1 MNKEGFEKRLKLDR
15 EKMKYLSFVDTD
27 TKRYITMFDKLEA
40 DIIKKD
46 KETREKYDSPLVE
59 LMLENLYKNAYMRL
73 KLIECEYAN
82 NNEYL
87 DTCLLIEKIST
98 IVNCEKIDK
107 NELND
112 LVDRVIEVIK
122 SNYSFDDK
130 TLNTLYS
137 ICFKLMQL
145 EVEYNSKSKI
155 LMYSK
160 NDKKLRT
167 YMKKRLEEEILVSDK
182 ISPSECDTA
191 KEIINSNNNEIV
203 NEENISEVTNDN
215 IKAEVMS
222 ELKGFLRQIG
232 KNNEEIEKIPKK
244 KSKRNP
250 VAVSA
255 VTCAS
260 ILAVALTVVK
270 VAHDNSVSHEYL
282 TNKTT
287 IISETT
293 TQEDKYMPK
302 IDNGYQELVV
312 ESYPW
317 KNLKT
322 GNVVKKEIS
331 YDVTGSGINEDNY
344 EDANLADFEQT
355 VSERQSSSSSYNVN
369 FNNEIV
375 RKFVTLTQD
384 SSNEKT
390 RFDGLTFYI
399 YMFLG
404 SMSGIFGLLVAG
416 SIYECVTKEYILD
429 SVKETYRR
437 IKNGEVTLKEEE
449 RVEKYSKKY
458 LKLIEEN
465 EEIKKRFMEKYNKY
479 CEIVN
484 LDELKEEYNRVI
496 K

>member
-1 MNKEGFEKRLKLDR
+1 MNKEGFEKSLKLDR

-46 KETREKYDSPLVE
+46 KETREKYVSPLVE

-98 IVNCEKIDK
+98 IVNCENIDK

-270 VAHDNSVSHEYL
+270 VAHDHSVSHEYL

-287 IISETT
+287 VISETT

-317 KNLKT
+317 KNLKN

-369 FNNEIV
+369 FNNGIL

-437 IKNGEVTLKEEE
+437 IKNGEVTLEEEE

>member
-46 KETREKYDSPLVE
+46 KETREKYVSPLVE

-73 KLIECEYAN
+73 KLIEREYAN

-98 IVNCEKIDK
+98 IVNCENIDK

-287 IISETT
+287 VISETT

-369 FNNEIV
+369 FNNGIV

-416 SIYECVTKEYILD
+416 SIYECITNEYILD
-429 SVKETYRR
+429 SIKETYRR
-437 IKNGEVTLKEEE
+437 IKNGEVTLEEEE
-449 RVEKYSKKY
+449 RVEKY
-458 LKLIEEN
+458 
-465 EEIKKRFMEKYNKY
+465 
-479 CEIVN
+479 
-484 LDELKEEYNRVI
+484 
-496 K
+496 

>member
-46 KETREKYDSPLVE
+46 KETREKYVSPLVE

-98 IVNCEKIDK
+98 IVNCENIDK

-331 YDVTGSGINEDNY
+331 YDVTGSGINKDNY
-344 EDANLADFEQT
+344 EEANLANFEQT

-369 FNNEIV
+369 FNNGIV

-416 SIYECVTKEYILD
+416 SIYECITNEYILD
-429 SVKETYRR
+429 SIKETYRR

>member
-46 KETREKYDSPLVE
+46 KETREKYVSPLVE

-98 IVNCEKIDK
+98 IVNCENIDK

-344 EDANLADFEQT
+344 EEANLANFEQT

-369 FNNEIV
+369 FNNGIV

-429 SVKETYRR
+429 SVKETYRK
-437 IKNGEVTLKEEE
+437 IKNGEVTLEEEE

>member
-46 KETREKYDSPLVE
+46 KETREKYVSPLVE

-203 NEENISEVTNDN
+203 NEE
-215 IKAEVMS
+215 
-222 ELKGFLRQIG
+222 
-232 KNNEEIEKIPKK
+232 IEKIPKK

-270 VAHDNSVSHEYL
+270 VAHDHSVSHEYL

-287 IISETT
+287 VISETT

-317 KNLKT
+317 KNLKN

-369 FNNEIV
+369 FNNGIL

-437 IKNGEVTLKEEE
+437 IKNGEVTLEEEE

>member
-46 KETREKYDSPLVE
+46 KETREKYVSPLVE

-98 IVNCEKIDK
+98 IVNCENIDK

-287 IISETT
+287 VISETT

-369 FNNEIV
+369 FNNGIV

>member
-1 MNKEGFEKRLKLDR
+1 MNKEDFEKRLKLDR

-46 KETREKYDSPLVE
+46 KETREKYVSPLVE

-98 IVNCEKIDK
+98 IVNCENIDK

-331 YDVTGSGINEDNY
+331 YDVTGSGINKDNY
-344 EDANLADFEQT
+344 EEANLANFEQT

-369 FNNEIV
+369 FNNGIV

-429 SVKETYRR
+429 SVKETYRK
-437 IKNGEVTLKEEE
+437 IKNGEVTLEEEE

>member
-46 KETREKYDSPLVE
+46 KETREKYVSPLVE

-98 IVNCEKIDK
+98 IVNCENIDK

-369 FNNEIV
+369 FNNGIV

-416 SIYECVTKEYILD
+416 SIYECITNEYILD
-429 SVKETYRR
+429 SIKETYRR
-437 IKNGEVTLKEEE
+437 IKNGEVTLEEEE

>member
-46 KETREKYDSPLVE
+46 KETREKYVSPLVE

-98 IVNCEKIDK
+98 IVNCENIDK

-260 ILAVALTVVK
+260 IFAVALTVVK
-270 VAHDNSVSHEYL
+270 VAHDHSVSHEYL

-287 IISETT
+287 VISETT

-312 ESYPW
+312 ESYPFLGVTVIFE
-317 KNLKT
+317 NFPSETVRLT
-322 GNVVKKEIS
+322 STS
-331 YDVTGSGINEDNY
+331 YSSQS
-344 EDANLADFEQT
+344 F
-355 VSERQSSSSSYNVN
+355 SSS
-369 FNNEIV
+369 
-375 RKFVTLTQD
+375 
-384 SSNEKT
+384 
-390 RFDGLTFYI
+390 
-399 YMFLG
+399 
-404 SMSGIFGLLVAG
+404 GLLTTCFVA
-416 SIYECVTKEYILD
+416 V
-429 SVKETYRR
+429 
-437 IKNGEVTLKEEE
+437 
-449 RVEKYSKKY
+449 
-458 LKLIEEN
+458 
-465 EEIKKRFMEKYNKY
+465 
-479 CEIVN
+479 
-484 LDELKEEYNRVI
+484 
-496 K
+496 

>member
-1 MNKEGFEKRLKLDR
+1 MNKEGFEKSLKLDR

-46 KETREKYDSPLVE
+46 KETREKYVSPLVE

-98 IVNCEKIDK
+98 IVNCENIDK

-191 KEIINSNNNEIV
+191 KEIINSNNNKIV

-270 VAHDNSVSHEYL
+270 VAHDHSVSHEYL

-287 IISETT
+287 VISETT

-317 KNLKT
+317 KNLKN

-369 FNNEIV
+369 FNNGIL

-437 IKNGEVTLKEEE
+437 IKNGEVTLEEEE

>member
-98 IVNCEKIDK
+98 IVNCENIDK

-270 VAHDNSVSHEYL
+270 VAHDNSISHEYL

-287 IISETT
+287 VISETT

-317 KNLKT
+317 KNLKN

-331 YDVTGSGINEDNY
+331 YDVTDSGINKDNY
-344 EDANLADFEQT
+344 EEANLANFEQT

-369 FNNEIV
+369 FNNGIV

-416 SIYECVTKEYILD
+416 SIYESITNEYILD
-429 SVKETYRR
+429 SIKETYRR

>member
-46 KETREKYDSPLVE
+46 KETRKKYDSPLVE

-98 IVNCEKIDK
+98 IVNCENIDK

-369 FNNEIV
+369 FNNGIV

-437 IKNGEVTLKEEE
+437 IKNGEVTLEEEE

>member
-1 MNKEGFEKRLKLDR
+1 
-15 EKMKYLSFVDTD
+15 
-27 TKRYITMFDKLEA
+27 
-40 DIIKKD
+40 
-46 KETREKYDSPLVE
+46 
-59 LMLENLYKNAYMRL
+59 
-73 KLIECEYAN
+73 
-82 NNEYL
+82 
-87 DTCLLIEKIST
+87 
-98 IVNCEKIDK
+98 
-107 NELND
+107 
-112 LVDRVIEVIK
+112 
-122 SNYSFDDK
+122 
-130 TLNTLYS
+130 
-137 ICFKLMQL
+137 
-145 EVEYNSKSKI
+145 
-155 LMYSK
+155 
-160 NDKKLRT
+160 
-167 YMKKRLEEEILVSDK
+167 MKKRLEEEILVSDK

-287 IISETT
+287 VISETT

-344 EDANLADFEQT
+344 EEANLANFEQT

-369 FNNEIV
+369 FNNGIV

-437 IKNGEVTLKEEE
+437 IKNGEVTLEEEE

>member
-98 IVNCEKIDK
+98 IVESKNIDK
-107 NELND
+107 SELDD
-112 LVDRVIEVIK
+112 LSNRVIEVIK

-270 VAHDNSVSHEYL
+270 VAHDHSVSHEYL

-287 IISETT
+287 IIFETT

-317 KNLKT
+317 KNLKN

-331 YDVTGSGINEDNY
+331 YDVTGSEINKDNY

-369 FNNEIV
+369 FNNGVV

-416 SIYECVTKEYILD
+416 SIYECVTNEYILD
-429 SVKETYRR
+429 SVKEVYRR
-437 IKNGEVTLKEEE
+437 IKNGEITPEEEE

>member
-98 IVNCEKIDK
+98 IVNCENIDK

-287 IISETT
+287 VISETT

-331 YDVTGSGINEDNY
+331 YDVTGSGINKDNY
-344 EDANLADFEQT
+344 EEANLANFEQT

-369 FNNEIV
+369 FNNGIV

-416 SIYECVTKEYILD
+416 SIYECITNEYILD
-429 SVKETYRR
+429 SIKETYRR

>member
-46 KETREKYDSPLVE
+46 KETREKYVSPLVE

-98 IVNCEKIDK
+98 IVNCENIDK

-260 ILAVALTVVK
+260 IFAVALTVVK

-317 KNLKT
+317 KNLKN

-369 FNNEIV
+369 FNNGIL

-437 IKNGEVTLKEEE
+437 IKNGEVTLEEEE

>member
-73 KLIECEYAN
+73 KLIECEYVN

-98 IVNCEKIDK
+98 IVNCENIDK

-287 IISETT
+287 VISETT

-317 KNLKT
+317 KNLKN

-331 YDVTGSGINEDNY
+331 YDVTDSGINEDNY
-344 EDANLADFEQT
+344 EEANLANFEQT

-369 FNNEIV
+369 FNNGIV

-416 SIYECVTKEYILD
+416 SIYECITNEYILD
-429 SVKETYRR
+429 SIKETYRR

>member
-98 IVNCEKIDK
+98 IVNCENIDK

-182 ISPSECDTA
+182 ISPSECATA

-270 VAHDNSVSHEYL
+270 VAHDHSVSHEYL

-287 IISETT
+287 VISETT

-317 KNLKT
+317 KNLKN

-331 YDVTGSGINEDNY
+331 YDVTDSGINEDNY

-369 FNNEIV
+369 FNNGIV

-416 SIYECVTKEYILD
+416 SIYECITNEYILD
-429 SVKETYRR
+429 SIKETYRR
-437 IKNGEVTLKEEE
+437 IKNGEVTLEEEE

>member
-1 MNKEGFEKRLKLDR
+1 MNKEGFEKSLKLDR

-46 KETREKYDSPLVE
+46 KETREKYVSPLVE

-182 ISPSECDTA
+182 ISPSECATA

-287 IISETT
+287 VISETT

-317 KNLKT
+317 RNLKN

-344 EDANLADFEQT
+344 EEANLANFEQT

-369 FNNEIV
+369 FNNGIV
-375 RKFVTLTQD
+375 RKFVTLRQD

-437 IKNGEVTLKEEE
+437 IKNGEVTLEEEE

>member
-98 IVNCEKIDK
+98 IVNCENIDK

-287 IISETT
+287 VISETT

-369 FNNEIV
+369 FNNGIV

>member
-1 MNKEGFEKRLKLDR
+1 MNKEGFEKSLKLDR

-46 KETREKYDSPLVE
+46 KETREKYVSPLVE

-98 IVNCEKIDK
+98 IVNCENIDK

-191 KEIINSNNNEIV
+191 KEIINSNNNKIV

-270 VAHDNSVSHEYL
+270 VAHDHSVSHEYL

-287 IISETT
+287 VISETT

-317 KNLKT
+317 KNLKN

-369 FNNEIV
+369 FNNGIL

-416 SIYECVTKEYILD
+416 SIYECVTKEYIFD

-437 IKNGEVTLKEEE
+437 IKNGEVTLEEEE

>member
-1 MNKEGFEKRLKLDR
+1 MNKEGFEKSLKLDR

-46 KETREKYDSPLVE
+46 KETREKYVSPLVE

-98 IVNCEKIDK
+98 IVNCENIDK

-260 ILAVALTVVK
+260 VLAVALTVVK
-270 VAHDNSVSHEYL
+270 VAHDHSVSHEYL

-287 IISETT
+287 VISETT

-317 KNLKT
+317 KNLKN

-369 FNNEIV
+369 FNNGIL

-437 IKNGEVTLKEEE
+437 IKNGEVTLEEEE

>member
-46 KETREKYDSPLVE
+46 KETREKYVSPLVE

-98 IVNCEKIDK
+98 IVESK
-107 NELND
+107 NIHKSELDD
-112 LVDRVIEVIK
+112 LSNRVIEVIK
-122 SNYSFDDK
+122 SNYSFDNE

-255 VTCAS
+255 ATCAS

-270 VAHDNSVSHEYL
+270 VAHDHSVSHEYL

-287 IISETT
+287 VISETT

-317 KNLKT
+317 KNLKN

-344 EDANLADFEQT
+344 EDANLAYFEQT

-369 FNNEIV
+369 FNNGIL

-437 IKNGEVTLKEEE
+437 IKNGEVTLEEEE

>member
-1 MNKEGFEKRLKLDR
+1 MNKEGFEKSLKLDR

-46 KETREKYDSPLVE
+46 KETREKYVSPLVE

-98 IVNCEKIDK
+98 IVNCENIDK

-260 ILAVALTVVK
+260 IFAVALTVVK
-270 VAHDNSVSHEYL
+270 VAHDHSVSHEYL

-287 IISETT
+287 VISETT

-317 KNLKT
+317 KNLKN

-369 FNNEIV
+369 FNNGIL

-437 IKNGEVTLKEEE
+437 IKNGEVTLEEEE

>member
-15 EKMKYLSFVDTD
+15 EKMKYLSFIDTD

-46 KETREKYDSPLVE
+46 KETREKYVSPLVE

-112 LVDRVIEVIK
+112 LADRVIEVIK

>member
-98 IVNCEKIDK
+98 IVNCENIDK

-287 IISETT
+287 VISETT

-369 FNNEIV
+369 FNNGIV

-416 SIYECVTKEYILD
+416 SIYECITNEYILD
-429 SVKETYRR
+429 SIKETYRR

>member
-1 MNKEGFEKRLKLDR
+1 MNKENFEKRLKLDR
-15 EKMKYLSFVDTD
+15 EKMKYLSFIDNNTN
-27 TKRYITMFDKLEA
+27 KYISMFDKLEA
-40 DIIKKD
+40 DIEKKC
-46 KETREKYDSPLVE
+46 KETREKYISPLVE

-73 KLIECEYAN
+73 KLIECEYTK

-98 IVNCEKIDK
+98 MVENENIDK
-107 NELND
+107 NELDD
-112 LVDRVIEVIK
+112 LVNKVIIVIK
-122 SNYSFDDK
+122 NNYSFDNE

-145 EVEYNSKSKI
+145 EVDYNSKSKI

-191 KEIINSNNNEIV
+191 KEIIDSKNIEIV
-203 NEENISEVTNDN
+203 NEERIAEYINDN
-215 IKAEVMS
+215 IKTEVMN
-222 ELKGFLRQIG
+222 ELKVFLKQIG
-232 KNNEEIEKIPKK
+232 KNNEKIEKIPNK
-244 KSKRNP
+244 KSKHNP
-250 VAVSA
+250 VVVSA

-260 ILAVALTVVK
+260 VLAVALTVVK
-270 VAHDNSVSHEYL
+270 VAHEHSVSHEYL

-287 IISETT
+287 IVSETT

-302 IDNGYQELVV
+302 INNGYQELVV

-317 KNLKT
+317 KKT
-322 GNVVKKEIS
+322 QNGMAVKKEIS
-331 YDVTGSGINEDNY
+331 YDVTGSDINKNNY
-344 EDANLADFEQT
+344 EDANLANFEQT
-355 VSERQSSSSSYNVN
+355 VSERQSSSNSFNVSLN
-369 FNNEIV
+369 KGIV
-375 RKFVTLTQD
+375 RKYVTLTQD

-416 SIYECVTKEYILD
+416 SIYECITKEYILD

-437 IKNGEVTLKEEE
+437 IKNGEITLEEE
-449 RVEKYSKKY
+449 KRVEKYSKKY

-465 EEIKKRFMEKYNKY
+465 EDIKKRFMEKYNKY